1 MSVRKESLE
10 KWVAEQYRIS
20 ADTIRDGERF
30 GIKGIRELQEVRIDL
45 LDKLVERFGLRV
57 EVPPEFRAVSRCS
70 ADGAGGAP
78 SG

>member
-30 GIKGIRELQEVRIDL
+30 GIKGIRELQAIRIDL

-57 EVPPEFRAVSRCS
+57 EVPPEVRAVNR
-70 ADGAGGAP
+70 GGVAGPPG
-78 SG
+78 GTL